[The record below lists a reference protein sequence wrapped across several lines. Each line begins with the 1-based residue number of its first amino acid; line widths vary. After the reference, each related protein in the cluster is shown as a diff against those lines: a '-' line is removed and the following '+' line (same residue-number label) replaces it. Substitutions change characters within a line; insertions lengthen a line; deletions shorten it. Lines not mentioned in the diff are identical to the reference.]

1 MSQPQTKSR
10 PKLEKISAEGDPFE
24 IGLALGRAAAR
35 ALREVVPGIGRF
47 RALKCNRAALAMLD
61 ALERAARD
69 AFPGIMREV
78 DGIAAGSG
86 MDFRDL
92 WLWNCRGDI
101 AGGGDQSGDA
111 LAGCTTVLLPGGN
124 GCAAVIGHNEDDQ
137 SELDGFCF
145 LARVVPDDG
154 PAFLSFYSPGLLPG
168 HTFAVNDA
176 GLVQTINHVRPY
188 DQRPGVPRHV
198 IARAVLSQSS
208 VQGAVDLLTRR
219 DRASG
224 FHHSLGICGDPKLYS
239 VEAPASGCVIKAV
252 SDQSWAHTNHLICD
266 QFANLEQ
273 ELATSSRDRLQRA
286 QGLIEGNA
294 PAARNPLAI
303 LQDSGG
309 GGMPIFRKGQVPED
323 PGYTLATAI
332 FEIGSAGVDWRIF
345 TDSTSEAEH
354 AGRVSVNRSKC

>member
-1 MSQPQTKSR
+1 MSQPQTKPR
-10 PKLEKISAEGDPFE
+10 PKLELIRAEGDPFE

-35 ALREVVPGIGRF
+35 PLRDVVPSIGRF
-47 RALKCNRAALAMLD
+47 RALKNDTAALATLD
-61 ALERAARD
+61 DLERAARD
-69 AFPGIMREV
+69 AFPGIMREI

-92 WLWNCRGDI
+92 WLWNCRGDV

-111 LAGCTTVLLPGGN
+111 LAGCTTVLLPGRDGR
-124 GCAAVIGHNEDDQ
+124 AAVIGHNEDDQ

-168 HTFAVNDA
+168 HTFGVNDA

-198 IARAVLSQSS
+198 IARAVLSQTS
-208 VQGAVDLLTRR
+208 VQAAVELLKRR

-224 FHHSLGICGDPKLYS
+224 FHHNLGVCGDPKLYS
-239 VEAPASGCVIKAV
+239 VEAPASGCVVREV
-252 SDQSWAHTNHLICD
+252 SDRPWAHTNHLVCD
-266 QFANLEQ
+266 RFINLEQ
-273 ELATSSRDRLQRA
+273 ELAVSSRDRLERA
-286 QGLIEGNA
+286 QRLMEEGAPVAHNA
-294 PAARNPLAI
+294 LAI

-309 GGMPIFRKGQVPED
+309 DGMPIFRKGQVAED

-332 FEIGSAGVDWRIF
+332 FEIDTAGVAWRIF

-354 AGRVSVNRSKC
+354 AGRVSVN